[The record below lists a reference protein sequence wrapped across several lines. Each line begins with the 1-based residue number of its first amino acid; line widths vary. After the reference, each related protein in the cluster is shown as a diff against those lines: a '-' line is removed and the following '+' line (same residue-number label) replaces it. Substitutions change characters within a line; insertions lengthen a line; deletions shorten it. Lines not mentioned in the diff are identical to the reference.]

1 VDAVFFLLVILI
13 EPSVND
19 FIIVKDKTGRI
30 RVNVVRV
37 YSTTLI
43 KYFRVV
49 TEEKYNTICSWQPIF
64 ETRVEQG
71 TSQVRSRNV
80 TVILWSWRCCVDH
93 FKVLWSVCL
102 MDFEKSSTGNFK
114 TELVDY
120 MW

>member
-49 TEEKYNTICSWQPIF
+49 TEEKYNTICS
-64 ETRVEQG
+64 
-71 TSQVRSRNV
+71 
-80 TVILWSWRCCVDH
+80 
-93 FKVLWSVCL
+93 
-102 MDFEKSSTGNFK
+102 
-114 TELVDY
+114 
-120 MW
+120 